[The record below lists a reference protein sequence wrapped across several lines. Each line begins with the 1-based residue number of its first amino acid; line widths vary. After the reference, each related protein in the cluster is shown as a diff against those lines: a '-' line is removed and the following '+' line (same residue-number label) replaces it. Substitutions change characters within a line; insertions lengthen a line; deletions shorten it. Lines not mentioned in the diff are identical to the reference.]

1 MIKVKIFKKDDLCL
15 GFKIKGHAL
24 SRAEIEKV
32 GDAYDMICNSVS
44 VLSQSALIGIE
55 EVLKLKVKY
64 DIDDGFLHINLS
76 NLNNEDIEKCQVLL
90 LTFEKSIESLIQ
102 SLKLSFGNKK
112 DSEYIRMLK
121 EEVQQYVNNEPS
133 IICPQK
139 GVGSSKN
146 GRDSESKRLGVKAA
160 DGEFVLAGNILVRQR
175 GTKIHPGTNVGKGGD
190 DTLFAKEDGIVR
202 FERMGRDKKKVSIYP
217 VNVEEIAE

>member
-1 MIKVKIFKKDDLCL
+1 MIKVKIFKRDDLRL

-24 SRAEIEKV
+24 SRAEIAKV

-64 DIDDGFLHINLS
+64 DIDDGFLHMNLS

-102 SLKLSFGNKK
+102 SLKLSFGNEK
-112 DSEYIRMLK
+112 DSEYIRLLK
-121 EEVQQYVNNEPS
+121 EEVQ
-133 IICPQK
+133 
-139 GVGSSKN
+139 
-146 GRDSESKRLGVKAA
+146 
-160 DGEFVLAGNILVRQR
+160 
-175 GTKIHPGTNVGKGGD
+175 
-190 DTLFAKEDGIVR
+190 
-202 FERMGRDKKKVSIYP
+202 
-217 VNVEEIAE
+217 

>member
-64 DIDDGFLHINLS
+64 DIDYGFLHINLS

-121 EEVQQYVNNEPS
+121 EEVQ
-133 IICPQK
+133 
-139 GVGSSKN
+139 
-146 GRDSESKRLGVKAA
+146 
-160 DGEFVLAGNILVRQR
+160 
-175 GTKIHPGTNVGKGGD
+175 
-190 DTLFAKEDGIVR
+190 
-202 FERMGRDKKKVSIYP
+202 
-217 VNVEEIAE
+217 